1 MIEMSCCSLAV
12 IRCNLL
18 SYQSL
23 WVSNCF
29 LSFGLIVRNTK
40 QTNKQTLRVELS
52 LDRLRDFFPFF
63 YFDYHLVWKGKFYF
77 GQ

>member
-1 MIEMSCCSLAV
+1 MIEISCCSLAV

-29 LSFGLIVRNTK
+29 LSFGLIV
-40 QTNKQTLRVELS
+40 LELS